1 MLFDHDFHVH
11 TIYSNDT
18 SKKATV
24 ENYIPAAKAMGLKK
38 VGIAE
43 HFWDDTI
50 EGAFPFYVPLTFK
63 HVSQVRQELE
73 AFRGQGVELYFGCE
87 VEYDPVHHAPALSPK
102 VAEQFDFVIVPNSHS
117 HETMPKAYYDDKPMH
132 KDFILNAFRD
142 IISCEVS
149 PFVTGIAHPFSLVR
163 SPYPCDDLIELVSDG
178 EFADLFGAAAE
189 KGIALEINVG
199 SLMGGLRQKGLTL
212 DTAEESQLIR
222 MLRLGKQAGCKFF
235 FGSDSHA
242 TGHMEGLANAPAF
255 AQLLALT
262 EDDIMPLARG

>member
-1 MLFDHDFHVH
+1 MDIQSM
-11 TIYSNDT
+11 IYKIKNGALDAAFARLYG
-18 SKKATV
+18 KDAIEAQRKR
-24 ENYIPAAKAMGLKK
+24 YISA
-38 VGIAE
+38 
-43 HFWDDTI
+43 I
-50 EGAFPFYVPLTFK
+50 E
-63 HVSQVRQELE
+63 
-73 AFRGQGVELYFGCE
+73 
-87 VEYDPVHHAPALSPK
+87 
-102 VAEQFDFVIVPNSHS
+102 
-117 HETMPKAYYDDKPMH
+117 
-132 KDFILNAFRD
+132 
-142 IISCEVS
+142 
-149 PFVTGIAHPFSLVR
+149 
-163 SPYPCDDLIELVSDG
+163 

-212 DTAEESQLIR
+212 ETAEESQLIR